1 MRSGPRGLELQPY
14 YSLGLCGPR
23 CSGWPEANLTQR
35 TKKADATTKSQ
46 NLQIH
51 NIRYGSF
58 LNMTAVKWYQARY
71 LRWCNWALRSVQ
83 IYSQNPHHHLPS
95 SNPLIHIPRVQPRVD
110 PRDKSFLSKS
120 MNYSASDPAWG
131 ITFTGTRFGFKL
143 WFHAATVFPLKKS
156 QNRQHSYYEFCGGTP
171 GRIAALIWG

>member
-1 MRSGPRGLELQPY
+1 MELQPY

-23 CSGWPEANLTQR
+23 CSGWPEANLTQL

-120 MNYSASDPAWG
+120 M
-131 ITFTGTRFGFKL
+131 KL
-143 WFHAATVFPLKKS
+143 FSLRSCLRDYFYWHKIWFQTLVSCSYCFPFEIVQS
-156 QNRQHSYYEFCGGTP
+156 QNCQHSYYEFCGDAP